1 MVYFIFEALYCRFF
15 FFFHFNEALIA
26 LHLEI
31 TFVLLSSS
39 FSPFLLL
46 IIRFFLSPVI
56 VTPKRYYLLFL
67 RSSTDYFSFLFA
79 FDYFFFLIVSGMDA
93 TIPVVYFRRSKFCVL
108 AFFPPLSLPFFFRSF
123 ILFDLAKPD
132 YSPSSRD
139 RYRDSDVDTR
149 ADEFLIERVPHPN

>member
-67 RSSTDYFSFLFA
+67 RSSII
-79 FDYFFFLIVSGMDA
+79 FFFLSFQVWMQRSPSFIS
-93 TIPVVYFRRSKFCVL
+93 VVRNS
-108 AFFPPLSLPFFFRSF
+108 AFSHFFLPFLFSF
-123 ILFDLAKPD
+123 SFARLS
-132 YSPSSRD
+132 YSTSRNPITPRPREID
-139 RYRDSDVDTR
+139 IAIRTWTR
-149 ADEFLIERVPHPN
+149 EPMNF

>member
-67 RSSTDYFSFLFA
+67 RSSII
-79 FDYFFFLIVSGMDA
+79 FFFLSFQVWMQRSPSFISVVRNSA
-93 TIPVVYFRRSKFCVL
+93 LRSRIFSSPFSSLFLSLVYLIRPRETRLLPVLERSISRFRRGH
-108 AFFPPLSLPFFFRSF
+108 A
-123 ILFDLAKPD
+123 
-132 YSPSSRD
+132 SR
-139 RYRDSDVDTR
+139 
-149 ADEFLIERVPHPN
+149 